1 MGLLGHEIRKADEA
15 VRNVE
20 RSLPPL
26 AEQVGCSDWGE
37 TRWENK
43 GEKLGSLILELIVVM
58 TMTVMFFLLLL
69 LSNYSSYFWE
79 LFHSI
84 EATNR

>member
-43 GEKLGSLILELIVVM
+43 GEKLGSLIFELIVVM
-58 TMTVMFFLLLL
+58 TMTVMIFFVVVAIYSLLQWNGTIPKNN
-69 LSNYSSYFWE
+69 SN
-79 LFHSI
+79 
-84 EATNR
+84 R